1 MSKRAATLVAALAGL
16 ALGGALGFIWQ
27 APGRASTWADVRTWV
42 TFAVVLVGVPTAL
55 VQLNLQRLQLRS
67 QQQVISD
74 EAVRNQR
81 RDKLLDGQLAELEQ
95 RARVLERQQAEAV
108 ELSHEPGA
116 SVPGADDPS
125 KPVHMA
131 VVVNGSARP
140 IRDVVCRIKPH
151 PAQDYDFEARIVA
164 ELVGGQPPLRNP
176 RQAGQAPLIRA
187 GQAFTFRFSFPFADH
202 PDARIKVRFT
212 DDAGLR
218 WQIDHDLHLEKLEDR
233 NDW

>member
-1 MSKRAATLVAALAGL
+1 MPP
-16 ALGGALGFIWQ
+16 GFIWQ

-116 SVPGADDPS
+116 
-125 KPVHMA
+125 
-131 VVVNGSARP
+131 
-140 IRDVVCRIKPH
+140 
-151 PAQDYDFEARIVA
+151 
-164 ELVGGQPPLRNP
+164 
-176 RQAGQAPLIRA
+176 
-187 GQAFTFRFSFPFADH
+187 
-202 PDARIKVRFT
+202 
-212 DDAGLR
+212 
-218 WQIDHDLHLEKLEDR
+218 
-233 NDW
+233 